1 MATPHP
7 ASFRD
12 PRGFVFEQDG
22 TLYRQVNEAGREG
35 YEALMTSGLYD
46 ELAAKRLLVAHT
58 EVDVPGGAAAAD
70 PAAPRAFRTL
80 KPDLVPFVSHPYE
93 WCFGQLKAA
102 ALLTLRVQRI
112 ALKHGM
118 TLRDASA
125 FNVQFVGARPV
136 FIDTL
141 SFDRYVEGRPWV
153 GYRQFCQHFLA
164 PLYLMAGRDPRLSAL
179 AASWIDGIPLD
190 VARVLAPLRYRL
202 RPGFLTHIALHAGAQ
217 RRFQDAGT
225 RPAASPRLPRK
236 AQLNLLDS
244 LRGAVERLSWN
255 PDRTVWAG
263 YYANTNYT
271 DDAMEQKKRFVA
283 AVVDGIRPARV
294 VDLGANTGEFSAIA
308 ARAGAYVVASDID
321 HGAVEICFRR
331 ERAADGERVLPL
343 VVDLAS
349 PPPGVGW
356 MNRERSSFLDRCA
369 GRTDL
374 VLALALVHHLAIGNN
389 VPLAAFFELLA
400 RVGRQAV
407 VEFVDKRDSQVR
419 RLLAS
424 REDIFDG
431 YTEAGFESAL
441 AGAFRI
447 VQKQPIAGNHRVLYH
462 LARA

>member
-35 YEALMTSGLYD
+35 YDALMTSGLYD

-58 EVDVPGGAAAAD
+58 EVEA
-70 PAAPRAFRTL
+70 PAAGSAGTTPRAFRTL
-80 KPDLVPFVSHPYE
+80 KPDLVPFISHPYE
-93 WCFGQLKAA
+93 WSFGQFQAA

-125 FNVQFVGARPV
+125 FNVQFVGSRPV

-179 AASWIDGIPLD
+179 SASWIDGIPLD
-190 VARVLAPLRYRL
+190 VARALLPLRYRL
-202 RPGFLTHIALHAGAQ
+202 RPGFLAHIALHARAQ
-217 RRFQDAGT
+217 QRFQDAGSQ
-225 RPAASPRLPRK
+225 PAASPRLPRA

-244 LRGAVERLSWN
+244 LRGTVERLSWN
-255 PDRTVWAG
+255 PDRTTWAG

-271 DDAMEQKKRFVA
+271 DEAMVQKKRFVA

-294 VDLGANTGEFSAIA
+294 VDLGANTGGFSAIA
-308 ARAGAYVVASDID
+308 AREGAYVVASDID

-331 ERAADGERVLPL
+331 ERAEEGERVLPL

-389 VPLAAFFELLA
+389 VPLASFFELLA
-400 RVGRQAV
+400 RAGRQAV

-431 YTEAGFESAL
+431 YTEAGFEGAL

-447 VQKQPIAGNHRVLYH
+447 VQKQPIAGTHRVLYH
-462 LARA
+462 LARV

>member
-1 MATPHP
+1 
-7 ASFRD
+7 
-12 PRGFVFEQDG
+12 
-22 TLYRQVNEAGREG
+22 
-35 YEALMTSGLYD
+35 MTSGLYE

-164 PLYLMAGRDPRLSAL
+164 PLYLVAGRDPRLSAL
-179 AASWIDGIPLD
+179 SASWIDGIPLD

-202 RPGFLTHIALHAGAQ
+202 AARVPRAHRPARPGAAAVPGRRRAARAVAAPPARGAAQ
-217 RRFQDAGT
+217 
-225 RPAASPRLPRK
+225 SPRQPAERRRAALLEPR
-236 AQLNLLDS
+236 
-244 LRGAVERLSWN
+244 
-255 PDRTVWAG
+255 PDAPGRATTRTPTTPTRRWRS
-263 YYANTNYT
+263 
-271 DDAMEQKKRFVA
+271 KKRFVA
-283 AVVDGIRPARV
+283 AVVDGIRPSRV

-331 ERAADGERVLPL
+331 ESAEE
-343 VVDLAS
+343 AS
-349 PPPGVGW
+349 AYC
-356 MNRERSSFLDRCA
+356 RSSSTWR
-369 GRTDL
+369 
-374 VLALALVHHLAIGNN
+374 ALR
-389 VPLAAFFELLA
+389 
-400 RVGRQAV
+400 RVSG
-407 VEFVDKRDSQVR
+407 
-419 RLLAS
+419 
-424 REDIFDG
+424 G
-431 YTEAGFESAL
+431 
-441 AGAFRI
+441 
-447 VQKQPIAGNHRVLYH
+447 
-462 LARA
+462 